1 MTILRIKLPA
11 RGHVPCKH
19 DLARVLTCGVD
30 NILSTSYVLITG
42 VQISGVFVLIYD
54 IYLSMPS
61 INFFIFNRGL
71 NFSSDLT
78 KYEKLLDRDKLGVLL
93 VPKITMVYLIVT
105 VIQ

>member
-1 MTILRIKLPA
+1 
-11 RGHVPCKH
+11 
-19 DLARVLTCGVD
+19 
-30 NILSTSYVLITG
+30 
-42 VQISGVFVLIYD
+42 
-54 IYLSMPS
+54 MPS